1 MVDSVS
7 FELTGL
13 APLLAKLDSVKDDV
27 KYKGGRFALRKAA
40 NIVAAAAKKNAL
52 QIDDPVSAEIISKNV
67 AIRWSSRTFKS
78 TGDLGFRVGVL
89 GGARTPAKDP
99 RAAARRRARSG
110 ATSLDDL
117 GEIAGKGKANPGGDT
132 FYWRFVEFGTARSRA
147 QPFMRRALSEN
158 ITAATDEFIKQY
170 EKGLDRAIKKA
181 AKVGK

>member
-1 MVDSVS
+1 MADSVS

-13 APLLAKLDSVKDDV
+13 GPLLAKLDSVAQDV

-52 QIDDPVSAEIISKNV
+52 QIDDPVTAEEIAKNV

-78 TGDLGFRVGVL
+78 TGDLGFRVGIL
-89 GGARTPAKDP
+89 GGARQEDTAKKQ
-99 RAAARRRARSG
+99 RRRARDG
-110 ATSLDDL
+110 ATSLDEL